1 MGKWY
6 LGVGAEK
13 FGHMKS
19 FKEMDSVHA
28 SVHNEVLK
36 NFEYVKNGSVLKS
49 DNPKTIVKNF
59 SAMEQASDILFH
71 KLDAMVQEYD
81 KK

>member
-1 MGKWY
+1 MPYDIITQLFFTLAKKY
-6 LGVGAEK
+6 
-13 FGHMKS
+13 F
-19 FKEMDSVHA
+19 F
-28 SVHNEVLK
+28 
-36 NFEYVKNGSVLKS
+36 KNGSVLKS